1 MCGEGSGLILE
12 SPYVFGDSLN
22 GVAGLDVNAEKKLI
36 TEKLGELREK
46 GATER
51 EIKVAMRDLGITR
64 FVNISTQSFI
74 STLIFHNIIVKSYTS
89 HNILLKFNA
98 SLILDCLPIKKH

>member
-1 MCGEGSGLILE
+1 MCGEGIGLILE

-22 GVAGLDVNAEKKLI
+22 GVAGLDVDAEKKLI

-51 EIKVAMRDLGITR
+51 EIKGAMRDLGMTR
-64 FVNISTQSFI
+64 FVDISLSD
-74 STLIFHNIIVKSYTS
+74 
-89 HNILLKFNA
+89 
-98 SLILDCLPIKKH
+98 LILNLMHKIICRPIKNHR